1 MAEVSTASNNEAA
14 ATQSLSLLAV
24 WFAVC
29 CSSNLSTH
37 SSKPQ
42 PCSWNG
48 CQIHALVG
56 TEHRN
61 SLPHTLCSDSA
72 QLPSPAPSTLKM
84 PQHWAPASQ
93 GFTEVQQ
100 HRGGRGFIPDL
111 HFQFSQA
118 GAGDS
123 SLLTNWANFL
133 PCQVSLPSFPWW
145 PHRAAGTGSINEPQE
160 Q

>member
-1 MAEVSTASNNEAA
+1 MSPSQMAEVSTASNNEAA

-72 QLPSPAPSTLKM
+72 PLPCSQQTEDAPALSTCIPGIYRGAAAQGGQRIYSRSAFPVLPSRS
-84 PQHWAPASQ
+84 
-93 GFTEVQQ
+93 
-100 HRGGRGFIPDL
+100 RGFIPPDQL
-111 HFQFSQA
+111 
-118 GAGDS
+118 GK
-123 SLLTNWANFL
+123 L
-133 PCQVSLPSFPWW
+133 PSLPSLPSLLPLVTTPSCW
-145 PHRAAGTGSINEPQE
+145 HREH
-160 Q
+160 